1 MKSVTEM
8 SEEQLI
14 DLWDIFSE
22 YVPKANKE
30 ALAMQFVKWCID
42 NGVDEEILYAIGD
55 EDPYLEEAVADLQGK
70 QDHDADEDDW
80 EEDPYSSDSEEWD

>member
-1 MKSVTEM
+1 M

-30 ALAMQFVKWCID
+30 QLAMQFIKWCQD
-42 NGVDEEILYAIGD
+42 NGIDEDTLYAVAT
-55 EDPYLEEAVADLQGK
+55 EDPYLGEAVEDLQGK
-70 QDHDADEDDW
+70 KDYDSEDDDW
-80 EEDPYSSDSEEWD
+80 EDDPYSSDNEDWD